1 MSGANAYH
9 RFARVYDRI
18 MDDVPYEKW
27 ADYIEATLERLGVRP
42 QRVLDLACGT
52 GNTTLPFAR
61 RGYEMMGVDLS
72 REMLDVAGEKAAAEG
87 FDIEFS
93 LQDMRNFQVGTLVD
107 LVICLYDS
115 LNYLLTERAL
125 SSAFRSVHRALAPG
139 GLFMFDVNSTSKFSQ
154 VGNGTIFIETEELS
168 LVWQNSYDFAN
179 RVWQIDLTGFLLT
192 ADGKYEKFKETH
204 REKAY
209 SAAEVEKALERC
221 GFVILGIHDGYTA
234 QPATEESRRIFFVA
248 QKPESDAR
256 SGRLAGRRIGL
267 GE

>member
-1 MSGANAYH
+1 MNETNAYH
-9 RFARVYDRI
+9 RFAQVYDRI

-27 ADYIEATLERLGVRP
+27 ADFIEATLERLGDKP

-52 GNTTLPFAR
+52 GNTTLPFAQ
-61 RGYEMMGVDLS
+61 RGYEMVGIDLS
-72 REMLDVAGEKAAAEG
+72 PEMLDVARQKAAAEG
-87 FDIEFS
+87 YDIDFS
-93 LQDMRNFQVGTLVD
+93 LQDMRNFEVQSPVD

-115 LNYLLTERAL
+115 LNYILSERGL
-125 SSAFRSVHRALAPG
+125 SSVFRSVNRALGPG
-139 GLFMFDVNSTSKFSQ
+139 GLFMFDINSTYKLSQ

-209 SAAEVEKALERC
+209 SAAVVEKALERN
-221 GFVILGIHDGYTA
+221 GFVTLGIHDGYTTKL
-234 QPATEESRRIFFVA
+234 ATEESRRIFFVA
-248 QKPESDAR
+248 QKPDLDAR
-256 SGRLAGRRIGL
+256 AGRLAVR
-267 GE
+267 